1 MIETL
6 SLLFLTIILFTGAV
20 ALNKRYPKVW
30 TLPIFTVSGLMMII
44 LIGFHIPYKEYQ
56 HATAIFNFLLGP
68 AIVAFALPL
77 YQMKKVV
84 VKYLHFIVAGFTMG
98 LMVSLLATYLLAMV
112 LPLDKTL
119 VHSLWEKN
127 VTLPVAMNIASS
139 TNGSVALTSIAV
151 IISGCIGF
159 SFGHKVMKWMKID
172 HFVARGVAMAAVAQV
187 FGTNTSMALSKEEGG
202 IALVTMVGTAI
213 LASVII
219 PILIS

>member
-1 MIETL
+1 MIETV
-6 SLLFLTIILFTGAV
+6 SLLFLTIVLFVGAV

-30 TLPIFTVSGLMMII
+30 TLPIFTVSAIMMAI
-44 LIGFHIPYKEYQ
+44 LVFFHIPYTDYQ
-56 HATAIFNFLLGP
+56 QATSIFNFLLGP

-77 YQMKKVV
+77 YQMRKIV
-84 VKYLHFIVAGFTMG
+84 VKYLHFIVAGFTIG
-98 LMVSLLATYLLAMV
+98 LMVSLLATYILGLL
-112 LPLDKTL
+112 LPLDKAL
-119 VHSLWEKN
+119 IHSLWEKN

-159 SFGHKVMKWMKID
+159 SFGHKVMTWMKID
-172 HFVARGVAMAAVAQV
+172 HFVARGVAMAAVAHV